1 MLTPDEVVDVTRDLW
16 ARHRDELPRH
26 DRVHEYVRG
35 KRGRPEVPEGAG
47 DELED
52 IARLSV
58 KNVLSLVRDAFSQ
71 SLAVTGFRSPT
82 ETENGPVWA
91 RWQAARLDAR
101 QAEPMRAAIEYGSAY
116 GVVTDSV
123 RFRSPRQMIAV
134 YTDPHVDLWPVYA
147 LETWVDDSERQAVRR
162 GILYDET
169 HTYPVTL
176 GTVSR
181 VQYGQAERDDESY
194 SRQTSVIPEYDEG
207 DAVPHG
213 NDGCPVVR
221 FVNARD
227 AERLVVG
234 EIEPLIEQQRAINAV
249 NFDRLV
255 VSRFGAFPQR
265 YAIGWAPSSSAE
277 LARVSMNRLLAFED
291 TKDAVAVGAFP
302 AASVEPYNSI
312 LAEMLRHVAMS
323 AQIPP
328 LALTGDIENI
338 AAEAAAMIEA
348 PYQRKLAAK
357 RESFGESW
365 EQMLRLMA
373 QRDGLE
379 VADDAEV
386 IWRDSE
392 SRSFGA
398 VVDGI
403 TKLAASGVPVE
414 VLLDDVPGWTQQQAD
429 GARAAIKRAR
439 GTSGLLERLSAAAG
453 TAPQAT
459 APASA
464 TVQDAADVKAKADAL
479 GALIRA
485 GVEPEDAARQVGLQ
499 GIAFTGAVPV
509 SLRQPESE
517 ARALEDK

>member
-16 ARHRDELPRH
+16 KRHRDELPRH
-26 DRVHEYVRG
+26 DRVHGYVRG
-35 KRGRPEVPEGAG
+35 ELGRPETPDGAG

-52 IARLSV
+52 IARLAV
-58 KNVLSLVRDAFSQ
+58 KNVLSLVRDAFAQ
-71 SLAVTGFRSPT
+71 SLAVTGFRSPN
-82 ETENGPVWA
+82 ETENAPVWA

-116 GVVTDSV
+116 GVVTEDSV

-134 YTDPHVDLWPVYA
+134 YGDPHVDLWPVYA
-147 LETWVDDSERQAVRR
+147 LETWVDDSEKQARR
-162 GILYDET
+162 LGILYDET
-169 HTYPVTL
+169 HEYPVDL
-176 GTVSR
+176 GQVTR
-181 VQYGQAERDDESY
+181 IQYGSAERDDDSY
-194 SRQTSVIPEYDEG
+194 SKQTQINPVYDE
-207 DAVPHG
+207 DAARPHG

-265 YAIGWAPSSSAE
+265 YAIGWAPSSADE

-291 TKDAVAVGAFP
+291 SKTDVAVGAFP

-312 LAEMLRHVAMS
+312 LDEMLRHVAMT

-373 QRDGLE
+373 QQDGLE
-379 VADDAEV
+379 IADDAEV
-386 IWRDSE
+386 VWRDSE

-403 TKLAASGVPVE
+403 TKLAAANPALLP

-429 GARAAIKRAR
+429 AARSAIRRAE
-439 GTSGLLERLSAAAG
+439 GSGVLSALREAAEG
-453 TAPQAT
+453 TVGAPSPT
-459 APASA
+459 ER
-464 TVQDAADVKAKADAL
+464 DAADIKAKADAL

-485 GVEPEDAARQVGLQ
+485 GVEPVDAARQVGLE
-499 GIAFTGAVPV
+499 GITFTGAVPV

-517 ARALEDK
+517 ARALEEK